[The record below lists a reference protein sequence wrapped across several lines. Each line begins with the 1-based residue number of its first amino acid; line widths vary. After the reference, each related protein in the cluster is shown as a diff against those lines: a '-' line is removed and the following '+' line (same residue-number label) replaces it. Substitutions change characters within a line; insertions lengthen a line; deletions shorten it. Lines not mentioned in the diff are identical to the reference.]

1 MTWFCFYFDFILLHV
16 WCGCRSIVCWKE
28 WRGGSSFKLDVQ
40 GQRCGKILDLDGQG
54 EWGMDYFHGRHMCI
68 VPKNILHA
76 SYWFVAL
83 VWDMVVP
90 TGWWACTAKYM
101 QCFFY
106 LRGSGFIKHVAVF
119 VLIFSVTSFC
129 LFSCMKPTD
138 DFPVDGVY
146 ICLCVNMWTY
156 GCIYKSS
163 LGSTSLL

>member
-1 MTWFCFYFDFILLHV
+1 
-16 WCGCRSIVCWKE
+16 
-28 WRGGSSFKLDVQ
+28 
-40 GQRCGKILDLDGQG
+40 
-54 EWGMDYFHGRHMCI
+54 
-68 VPKNILHA
+68 
-76 SYWFVAL
+76 
-83 VWDMVVP
+83 
-90 TGWWACTAKYM
+90 M

-163 LGSTSLL
+163 LGNTSLL